1 MGQPKHDVLGWVGA
15 SAAKVGHKCF
25 TVRYKYASAESD
37 SKSTWANQNANAFRW
52 VGACECLYSV
62 QLVAV
67 K

>member
-37 SKSTWANQNANAFRW
+37 SKSTWANQNANAFR
-52 VGACECLYSV
+52 
-62 QLVAV
+62 
-67 K
+67 